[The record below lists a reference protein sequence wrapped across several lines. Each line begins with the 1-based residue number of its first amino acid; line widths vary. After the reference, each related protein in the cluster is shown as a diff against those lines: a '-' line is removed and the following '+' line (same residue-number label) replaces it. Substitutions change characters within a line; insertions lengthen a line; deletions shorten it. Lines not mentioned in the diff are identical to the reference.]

1 MSAKVASADRK
12 VAWTHSPSSDNIG
25 SLWTDFTQ
33 NTGCH
38 GFNKLTPGRNYRI
51 RCVTWTVAVLVMSA
65 YMSYS
70 MTKELIN
77 YYRYPVITITKMEI
91 LEELPFPAVTFC
103 NQSPFNLSKVRAADP
118 HLETYF
124 NKVSLLGQFTGALSL
139 NWSEPGFDRPI
150 YRESQTL
157 DWWRNIHM
165 SPEGM
170 FYMCLMNNVPYW
182 PCWSSMKPVFTTLGY
197 CSTFNWNASDV
208 AKVRVT
214 GSENNL
220 LMYVK
225 VDQSNYVL
233 GSQLSAG
240 MKVILHDPCTHPD
253 AARTSFLA
261 APGSTTN
268 AVVQRSTYQY
278 LPPPYQALKNRTCV
292 DTLAPSFN
300 NTLQYFDTYTYENC
314 LRECITEMTYGEC
327 GCITPSD
334 NGTIGQYCSIHNFT
348 TCYGPVYEYV
358 MRNATIQKECACQ
371 LPCSFATY
379 DVKVSASKYPSD
391 VSVNMLL
398 DLKIA
403 PDEEYIRE
411 NYLEIR
417 ISYAD
422 LVVQSTEQIPRYT
435 TETIIGNLGG
445 QMGICLGASIL
456 TLTELGEFLLFL
468 CLTIFR
474 RRKHGGEA
482 KDIKPTEH

>member
-1 MSAKVASADRK
+1 M
-12 VAWTHSPSSDNIG
+12 
-25 SLWTDFTQ
+25 
-33 NTGCH
+33 
-38 GFNKLTPGRNYRI
+38 
-51 RCVTWTVAVLVMSA
+51 
-65 YMSYS
+65 
-70 MTKELIN
+70 N
-77 YYRYPVITITKMEI
+77 YYRYPVITNTKMEV

-124 NKVSLLGQFTGALSL
+124 NKVSLLGQLTGTLSL

-165 SPEGM
+165 SPE
-170 FYMCLMNNVPYW
+170 
-182 PCWSSMKPVFTTLGY
+182 
-197 CSTFNWNASDV
+197 
-208 AKVRVT
+208 
-214 GSENNL
+214 
-220 LMYVK
+220 
-225 VDQSNYVL
+225 
-233 GSQLSAG
+233 
-240 MKVILHDPCTHPD
+240 VILHDPRTHPD
-253 AARTSFLA
+253 EARTSFLA

-278 LPPPYQALKNRTCV
+278 LPPPYQALKNRTCL

-314 LRECITEMTYGEC
+314 LRECITKMTHGEC

-334 NGTIGQYCSIHNFT
+334 N
-348 TCYGPVYEYV
+348 EYV

-417 ISYAD
+417 IYYAD

>member
-1 MSAKVASADRK
+1 MSAKVASSDRGVGLTDK
-12 VAWTHSPSSDNIG
+12 SSSSDNIG

-33 NTGCH
+33 NAGFH
-38 GFNKLTPGRNYRI
+38 GINKLTPGHNYRL

-70 MTKELIN
+70 VTKELMN
-77 YYRYPVITITKMEI
+77 YYRYPVITNTKVEV

-124 NKVSLLGQFTGALSL
+124 NKVSLLGPFTGPL

-157 DWWRNIHM
+157 DWWKNIHM
-165 SPEGM
+165 SPEEM
-170 FYMCLMNNVPYW
+170 LYMCMMNSVPYW

-208 AKVRVT
+208 TNVRVT

-220 LMYVK
+220 LLYVK
-225 VDQSNYVL
+225 VDQSNYAL
-233 GSQLSAG
+233 GHQLSSG
-240 MKVILHDPCTHPD
+240 IKVILHDPRIHPD
-253 AARTSFLA
+253 VAGTSFLA

-278 LPPPYQALKNRTCV
+278 LPPPYQAFKNRTCV

-314 LRECITEMTYGEC
+314 LRECMTKITYNIC
-327 GCITPSD
+327 GCIAFAD
-334 NGTIGQYCSIHNFT
+334 NGTIGQYCSIYNLT
-348 TCYGPVYEYV
+348 NCYNPVYGFV
-358 MRNATIQKECACQ
+358 MRNATIRKSCACQ

-398 DLKIA
+398 YLKIA
-403 PDEEYIRE
+403 PDEEYVRE

-417 ISYAD
+417 IFYENL
-422 LVVQSTEQIPRYT
+422 LVHSTEQTPQYT

-456 TLTELGEFLLFL
+456 TLTELGEFLLIL
-468 CLTIFR
+468 CVTLFR
-474 RRKHGGEA
+474 RCKHGGEV
-482 KDIKPTEH
+482 KHIKPTQH